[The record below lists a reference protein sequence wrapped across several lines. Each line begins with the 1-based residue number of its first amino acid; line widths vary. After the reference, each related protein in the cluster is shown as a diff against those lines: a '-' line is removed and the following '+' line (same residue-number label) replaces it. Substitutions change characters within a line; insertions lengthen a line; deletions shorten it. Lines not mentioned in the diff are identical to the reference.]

1 MESNKICRLRKVYR
15 AIAALENQIE
25 KAFGLSINEAMLLC
39 TLNEKEKMASG
50 EIAES
55 LDLSCSNASKMI
67 CSVEK
72 KMLIKRRLGK
82 EDKRQMYFSLTE
94 KGNNLLGK
102 IKYGNIEQQELLQKN
117 IENKDKRH

>member
-1 MESNKICRLRKVYR
+1 MESNKICRLRDIYR
-15 AIAALENQIE
+15 AIAALENEFE
-25 KAFGLSINEAMLLC
+25 KAFGLNINEAMLLC
-39 TLNEKEKMASG
+39 TLNKKEKMASG

-102 IKYGNIEQQELLQKN
+102 IKCDSIELPELLQKI
-117 IENKDKRH
+117 IEN